1 MYISIKQKC
10 KKNYRPLLYS
20 METKVN
26 FEAENEFKN
35 SLPLRVLTTAS
46 PPSTGVIRLS
56 ASGYVNI
63 ITQNILLSILIR
75 FLFALYI

>member
-1 MYISIKQKC
+1 MYISIKQKR
-10 KKNYRPLLYS
+10 KKNYLPLLYS

-35 SLPLRVLTTAS
+35 SLPLRVLITAS
-46 PPSTGVIRLS
+46 PPSTGIIRLS